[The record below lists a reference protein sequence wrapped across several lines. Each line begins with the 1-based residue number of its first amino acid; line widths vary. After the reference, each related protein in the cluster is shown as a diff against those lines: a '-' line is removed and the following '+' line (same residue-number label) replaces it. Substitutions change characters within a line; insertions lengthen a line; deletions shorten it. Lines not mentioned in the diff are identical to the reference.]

1 MVKKVTL
8 TNSVTKDSIVIDS
21 KDGYYI
27 IDEIDW
33 DTPSVEMSA
42 YRVPSQI
49 GQSYAGLTVGT
60 RKPTIT
66 GYVVA
71 KNVEQANTWEQ
82 YWENCETAVQDKKEE
97 LDRMISIYQEIV
109 IEANGFY
116 LDARPTAPPKYSN
129 TYKENN
135 DVLCKFILEFECFNP
150 MFYKGTKT
158 IKFFDT
164 ENKFKFP
171 LTIPKTKG
179 ITMGVERMKK
189 VLLIENNGDVSVGC
203 IIRMKAVSD
212 FLITQQVNSITEDAK
227 IIFSSLSMSAGDEI
241 VINTNIGEE
250 SVKLHMQSGEEASII
265 RNMEAGYKLFKILIG
280 KNYYSYETQPSDGVM
295 DVSFE
300 YREQYFNI
308 RGM

>member
-42 YRVPSQI
+42 YRVPYQI

-71 KNVEQANTWEQ
+71 KDVEQASTWEQ

-135 DVLCKFILEFECFNP
+135 EVLCKFILEFECFNP
-150 MFYKGTKT
+150 MFYKETKT
-158 IKFFDT
+158 INFSVL
-164 ENKFKFP
+164 ENKLKFP

-179 ITMGVERMKK
+179 ITMGVERRQKI
-189 VLLIENNGDVSVGC
+189 VLFENNGDVPVGC
-203 IIRMKAVSD
+203 IIRMKAITDS
-212 FLITQQVNSITEDAK
+212 LITQQVNSITEDAK
-227 IIFSSLSMSAGDEI
+227 IIFSDLSMSAGDEI

-250 SVKLHMQSGEEASII
+250 SVKLHTQNGDEVSIVG
-265 RNMEAGYKLFKILIG
+265 NMEVGYKLFKILIG

-295 DVSFE
+295 DVTVE